1 MKLNKRGYTLIEVL
15 AAAALVALAS
25 GAAASLASS
34 LGLQEE
40 FARRVAVT
48 RNYQENMAQ
57 LWQLGLNPAEV
68 SALMPSFASGSPLIN
83 RALRESIFETP
94 RLIEGDLVSVGG
106 ITVRTAR
113 CRASV
118 NVARNPGLQEEGAP
132 FEMFLCRPSIGMRT
146 TP

>member
-25 GAAASLASS
+25 GAAASLATS

-40 FARRVAVT
+40 FARRVAVV

-57 LWQLGLNPAEV
+57 LWQLGLNPSEV
-68 SALMPSFASGSPLIN
+68 SALMPASSGSSLTN
-83 RALRESIFETP
+83 RALKESIFGAP
-94 RLIEGDLVSVGG
+94 RVIEGDLVSVGG
-106 ITVRTAR
+106 ITVRTAI

-132 FEMFLCRPSIGMRT
+132 FEMFLCRSSIGVRT

>member
-25 GAAASLASS
+25 GAAASLATS

-40 FARRVAVT
+40 FARRVAVV

-57 LWQLGLNPAEV
+57 LWQLGLSPAEV
-68 SALMPSFASGSPLIN
+68 SALMPASSGSSLTN
-83 RALRESIFETP
+83 RALRESIFGTP
-94 RLIEGDLVSVGG
+94 RVIESDLVSVSG

-113 CRASV
+113 CTASV